1 MAQKQTPVAPEVRAG
16 SVDPT
21 VMRQAMKARTHAET
35 GKLQAQASASETQ
48 RTAMKTA
55 SAERI
60 AVGQQATAQ
69 AGIQASSEQAAM
81 QLASEDKRAA
91 NQILDAEASRE
102 WQTKQTLLNDDL
114 EKKRV
119 KASQSYV
126 EGLVDQ
132 YKIDQKDYLK
142 QKHQMNN
149 KAFLENLKITME
161 MLKIGTDSEAG
172 KAKAEVALRAQGKQ
186 GAADERMVIKLREN
200 VRSSMVA
207 GGVFDVISDDPTY
220 IQNQVSK
227 EIKRMGTH
235 NIPVE
240 NLIADG
246 TAQLG
251 RDIAKGEVGKGDLL
265 TTYTV
270 LKQAKKHYEKWMV
283 EAKGADAKAFH
294 KKSFRH
300 IQDMLNGLDGLQ
312 SNEMPVAGDN
322 QTGTTMP
329 VGKLVKYVDSLSDGV
344 SASILMDKIVTSV
357 GPNPDIISKAIL
369 PLVMQMQADLGT
381 EPENHQDSGYEKQLI
396 DIIQSLGG
404 TQ

>member
-21 VMRQAMKARTHAET
+21 VMQQAMKARTHAET
-35 GKLQAQASASETQ
+35 GKSQAQASASETQ

-55 SAERI
+55 SSERI
-60 AVGQQATAQ
+60 AAGQRATQ
-69 AGIQASSEQAAM
+69 MAGIQASTEQASM
-81 QLASEDKRAA
+81 QIEAEDKRAA

-126 EGLVDQ
+126 EGLIDQ
-132 YKIDQKDYLK
+132 YKVDQKDYLK

-161 MLKIGTDSEAG
+161 MLKIGTETEAG
-172 KAKAEVALRAQGKQ
+172 KAKAEVALRQQAKQ
-186 GAADERMVIKLREN
+186 GAADERMVMKLREN
-200 VRSSMVA
+200 VRSSMTA
-207 GGVFDVISDDPTY
+207 GGVFDVISDDPAY

-227 EIKRMGTH
+227 ELQRMGTH

-240 NLIADG
+240 NLVADG

-251 RDIAKGEVGKGDLL
+251 RDIAKGEVGKGDIL

-270 LKQAKKHYEKWMV
+270 LKQAKKHYE
-283 EAKGADAKAFH
+283 EAMKTAKSPDAIEFH

-300 IQDMLNGLDGLQ
+300 VQDMLNGLDSLQ
-312 SNEMPVAGDN
+312 SNEMPMAGDD

-329 VGKLVKYVDSLSDGV
+329 VGKMVKYVDSLSDGV
-344 SASILMDKIVTSV
+344 SASILVDKVVTSV

-381 EPENHQDSGYEKQLI
+381 EPEDTRDSGFEKQLL
-396 DIIQSLGG
+396 DMIQSLGG
-404 TQ
+404 K